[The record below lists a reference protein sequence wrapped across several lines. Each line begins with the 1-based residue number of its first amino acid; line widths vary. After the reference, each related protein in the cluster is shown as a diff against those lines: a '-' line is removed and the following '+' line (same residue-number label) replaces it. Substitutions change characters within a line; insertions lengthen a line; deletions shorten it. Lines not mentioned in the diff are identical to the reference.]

1 MIPIILCL
9 LVFISYIMVNNEAEA
24 QLSENMLESIADQTK
39 VLTSAQIEVGGMPIE
54 IFSSVDATYVA
65 NFRSNTVSVI
75 DSDTNTVIKNIHVRD
90 GPRFI
95 EALTGGSAVYVANF
109 RSNTVSVIDS
119 DTNTVVKNITVGD
132 RPRFVEALAGEAI
145 YVANSGS
152 NTVSV
157 INPANNTVIKNIE
170 VGANPSSI
178 HRYGNTIFIANSDSN
193 TVSVI
198 NPANNTVIKNI
209 TVGAYPI
216 SITTSMNA
224 VYVAN
229 SESNTVSVINPA
241 NNTVIKNITVG
252 ASPGS
257 IYGFGDTIYV
267 ANGESNTVSVINQ
280 ANNTVIKNIEVGANP
295 GSIYGFGDTIY
306 VANSDSNTISVIN
319 PANNTVIKNIEVGA
333 NPGSIYGFGDT
344 IYVANSDSNTISVI
358 YPVSNEV
365 VAGVT
370 FNISPFEGGQIIC
383 DGLDTPIN
391 LYFYV
396 SSGTECMGKPNNGYE
411 FASWVE
417 TFEGNS
423 TRTINAST
431 QADSP
436 LAALSDAFTNDPAA
450 SLTVNRFGNFTA
462 YFKALPPPVPAAYWA
477 SLFTVVVTALVG
489 SLLIP
494 AAVGWFKTKKQTSRL
509 NSFHQQMPLVSGDR
523 KLDNKITNQLNILN
537 RNISNS
543 YAAGKISNE
552 QFMSLK
558 NELSIAYQ
566 EIFKNRIE
574 STTDQ
579 DLETVNKIRID
590 LIDANSNGK
599 LSNEHSTNLK
609 NEISVAYREIF
620 KKRIESIS
628 NTDTDAVHR
637 IKNDITDA
645 YSTGKISELHYTL
658 LSGQISDIL
667 NHK

>member
-1 MIPIILCL
+1 
-9 LVFISYIMVNNEAEA
+9 MVINDAEA
-24 QLSENMLESIADQTK
+24 QLSQNMLESIADQTK
-39 VLTSAQIEVGGMPIE
+39 VLTSAQIEVGEMPIE
-54 IFSSVDATYVA
+54 IYSSADATYVA

-95 EALTGGSAVYVANF
+95 EALTGGGAVYVANF

-119 DTNTVVKNITVGD
+119 DTNTVIKNITVGD
-132 RPRFVEALAGEAI
+132 RPRFIEALAGDAI
-145 YVANSGS
+145 YVANSGSNSVSVINPANNTVIKNIEVGANPSYIHRYGDAIFVANSDS

-170 VGANPSSI
+170 VGA
-178 HRYGNTIFIANSDSN
+178 
-193 TVSVI
+193 
-198 NPANNTVIKNI
+198 
-209 TVGAYPI
+209 YPI

-229 SESNTVSVINPA
+229 GESNTVSVINPA
-241 NNTVIKNITVG
+241 NDTVIKNITVG

-280 ANNTVIKNIEVGANP
+280 ANNTVIKNIKVGTNP

-319 PANNTVIKNIEVGA
+319 PSNNTVIKNIKVGT

-358 YPVSNEV
+358 YPVSNVV

-370 FNISPFEGGQIIC
+370 FNINPFEGGQIVC
-383 DGLDTPIN
+383 DDLDAPIN
-391 LYFYV
+391 RYFYV
-396 SSGTECMGKPNNGYE
+396 SSGTECVGKPNNGYE

-431 QADSP
+431 PADSP
-436 LAALSDAFTNDPAA
+436 LAALSDTFTNDPAA

-489 SLLIP
+489 SLIIP
-494 AAVGWFKTKKQTSRL
+494 AVVGWMKTKKQTSRL
-509 NSFHQQMPLVSGDR
+509 NSFHQQMPLVYSDR
-523 KLDNKITNQLNILN
+523 KLDEKDTNQLNILN
-537 RNISNS
+537 RNISDS

-552 QFMSLK
+552 QFTSLK
-558 NELSIAYQ
+558 NEVSIVYQ
-566 EIFKNRIE
+566 EIFKKRIG
-574 STTDQ
+574 STADQ
-579 DLETVNKIRID
+579 DLETVNKIRND
-590 LIDANSNGK
+590 LIDVYSNGK
-599 LSNEHSTNLK
+599 LSNDHYTNLK
-609 NEISVAYREIF
+609 NEISVAYREISR
-620 KKRIESIS
+620 K
-628 NTDTDAVHR
+628 
-637 IKNDITDA
+637 
-645 YSTGKISELHYTL
+645 ELNRPPI
-658 LSGQISDIL
+658 QIQVL
-667 NHK
+667 FTR